1 MTSLLRRLPG
11 AGLLREA
18 WHATQLQGAI
28 AEKKRNERALVLAEE
43 NAKLGTL
50 FFQLLIFHFL
60 HSTSETT
67 MEDTFRLKLRS
78 LHT

>member
-50 FFQLLIFHFL
+50 FFQFLIFHFL
-60 HSTSETT
+60 HSTYI
-67 MEDTFRLKLRS
+67 
-78 LHT
+78 